1 MKSAIKKYIRKKI
14 VELVT
19 SDQRFKNEL
28 QVVIEKSKAEHQKV
42 IELLNEYQLNFTKI
56 INKKAEHQK
65 VIELL
70 NESQLNF
77 TKIINKVEE
86 TTIAEKN
93 NLSVELKN
101 EINTE
106 VAKIYNLDPC
116 FDFYG
121 KYGHAI
127 STSKLTIA
135 EKQAIFVNFQ
145 HKEKAKVALSVATS
159 YSGGH
164 YLEFGSHDLYTLR
177 NFLSAFDVGALD
189 ARYPETNF
197 YAFDIFGSYDEK
209 RWNQLVKTEQHHHSV
224 KSYFDDF
231 THQGDILPEYQKV
244 LNDYDLFTNRVHLI
258 KGFFEDTIP
267 KFKLEGKVG
276 FVCIDCNVLESYQV
290 VYKYILDKVKL
301 GTYIYADEYF
311 DNFDITQESD
321 KFSKTLTKE
330 HNLKMKFVRSAGSV
344 GALFRIVK
352 S

>member
-1 MKSAIKKYIRKKI
+1 LKSAIKKYIRKKI

-28 QVVIEKSKAEHQKV
+28 QVVIEKSNAEHQKV
-42 IELLNEYQLNFTKI
+42 IELLNE
-56 INKKAEHQK
+56 H
-65 VIELL
+65 
-70 NESQLNF
+70 QLNF

-93 NLSVELKN
+93 NLSVELKNQFKN

-231 THQGDILPEYQKV
+231 TPQGDILPEYQKV

-301 GTYIYADEYF
+301 GTYIYVDEYF
-311 DNFDITQESD
+311 DNFIITQESD